1 MTRYTRVDPGF
12 ASTPYSRE
20 NRNVKPAYD
29 GSRGLERS
37 SWAHRKDCGFSPESG
52 SRGGRCG
59 TVQRRSP
66 IRSVHQQRKRN
77 GSLEANGMNLKRSR
91 GADESNISDWKYKEL
106 IQDNLSMALV
116 DELHADG
123 CLLFEKWGEIESR
136 LADMVAD
143 RLTSVPQGPNPLLDS
158 SLVIRRHRVIRCED
172 GFSKIFLEDCIK
184 HLADEW
190 DGLRIKL
197 VHASE
202 IPSPSQADREV
213 VQAHTEETVENSFG
227 WILPRGAQL
236 PEAVIQEIQIR
247 LQNKR
252 RGHQLRFQIKD
263 GPITWKVMI
272 GRGLRVR
279 IAYFI
284 HEEETTRMEE
294 TNEVEVEQ
302 PKGADKPKNIRQ
314 IKVASQAEEVTPS
327 NVEQQTEVNSFGWI
341 VPRGA
346 QFSDAAI
353 LEIKNGFLNKS
364 KGQTVQF
371 LVNDEGKSWRVTV
384 GKDFR
389 VRITQD
395 NPVHTEVSEQA
406 EANVS
411 DWIVPPGAELSEAVI
426 QEIQTHVLNR
436 KNRNRFKFLVRDGLK
451 RWRVYIRGGQFVR
464 LTPQIPPLQEM
475 DPSETAEQEITDESM
490 EMEPTGNTERSED
503 AAHAKDLNQTENV
516 EQADRMDQSAWILPP
531 GAELSNKAILL
542 IQERIQNTSRKGRC
556 RFLVKDGDSLWRV
569 FHYENQPVRIV
580 PHNPDVKT
588 TGDNKK

>member
-1 MTRYTRVDPGF
+1 MTRYTRKDPGS

-20 NRNVKPAYD
+20 NRNMKPAYD
-29 GSRGLERS
+29 GSQGLERS
-37 SWAHRKDCGFSPESG
+37 SWAHRKNCDNSQESV
-52 SRGGRCG
+52 SRGGRYE

-77 GSLEANGMNLKRSR
+77 GSLDAKEKNLKRSR
-91 GADESNISDWKYKEL
+91 GADESHISDWKYKEL
-106 IQDNLSMALV
+106 IRDNLSMALV
-116 DELHADG
+116 DELHPDG

-136 LADMVAD
+136 LADMVAN
-143 RLTSVPQGPNPLLDS
+143 RLTAVPQGPNPLLDS
-158 SLVIRRHRVIRCED
+158 SLVIWGHRVIRCED

-184 HLADEW
+184 YLADEW

-202 IPSPSQADREV
+202 IPSPSQADRVE
-213 VQAHTEETVENSFG
+213 HTEETVENSFG
-227 WILPRGAQL
+227 WTLPRGAQL
-236 PEAVIQEIQIR
+236 SEAVIREIQIR

-252 RGHQLRFQIKD
+252 RGRQLRFLIKD
-263 GPITWKVMI
+263 GPITWKVNI

-279 IAYFI
+279 IAYNI
-284 HEEETTRMEE
+284 HAEETTRMEE

-302 PKGADKPKNIRQ
+302 PKEADKPKNIRQ
-314 IKVASQAEEVTPS
+314 TKVTSQAEEVTPS

-353 LEIKNGFLNKS
+353 LEIKNGFLHKS
-364 KGQTVQF
+364 KGQAAQF
-371 LVNDEGKSWRVTV
+371 LVNDEGKSWSVSI

-395 NPVHTEVSEQA
+395 VPVHTEVNRKQT

-426 QEIQTHVLNR
+426 QEIQARLLNR
-436 KNRNRFKFLVRDGLK
+436 TNRNRFKFLVRDGLK
-451 RWRVYIRGGQFVR
+451 RWRVCIRGGQFVS

-475 DPSETAEQEITDESM
+475 DPSNSTELEITDKSM
-490 EMEPTGNTERSED
+490 EMEPIGNTERSED
-503 AAHAKDLNQTENV
+503 AAHAKDPNQTENV
-516 EQADRMDQSAWILPP
+516 EQADQSAWILPP

-542 IQERIQNTSRKGRC
+542 IQERIQKSSRKGRC

-569 FHYENQPVRIV
+569 FHEENQPVRIV
-580 PHNPDVKT
+580 PHNSDLKT
-588 TGDNKK
+588 TGDNKKY